1 MVNTDTE
8 SLVQSLRGNFIVA
21 KALYIAYN
29 YLDNVND
36 IASRQDSDIADM
48 LTILEESFPGFLN
61 TFKECEQRGIQI

>member
-1 MVNTDTE
+1 MVNTNTE

-29 YLDNVND
+29 YLDNVTD
-36 IASRQDSDIADM
+36 VASRQDSDIADM
-48 LTILEESFPGFLN
+48 LTILEESFPGFLS

>member
-48 LTILEESFPGFLN
+48 LTILKESFPGFLS